1 MNFVAEL
8 TEGFSGAD
16 LTQVCQVAS
25 KAGIREAIEA
35 ECKLKAA
42 MELDP
47 TLADN
52 LQRDP
57 VPELTRKHFE
67 EALRSATKNVDVAL
81 LERYEQFRR
90 KFDPEYAKGS
100 GGAGGFQ
107 VNWPGSTSGGNQNQT
122 QTIFQNYGNNDDDLY
137 D

>member
-67 EALRSATKNVDVAL
+67 EALASATKNVDVAL

-90 KFDPEYAKGS
+90 KFDPDYAKGGS
-100 GGAGGFQ
+100 NAAKI
-107 VNWPGSTSGGNQNQT
+107 NWPTPAQGQQAQSTN
-122 QTIFQNYGNNDDDLY
+122 IFQQSGNVD
-137 D
+137 